1 MYLTFNFLIH
11 SGFWFWFFSFREVSI
26 INMMFLLQKDCK
38 RMVCLLSE
46 PLKQDYRFVL
56 NSSASMFSVN
66 YCSVSLH
73 YLEGEANDTV
83 IIEDVVQGKDQHG

>member
-1 MYLTFNFLIH
+1 MVT
-11 SGFWFWFFSFREVSI
+11 I

-56 NSSASMFSVN
+56 NSSASMFSIN

-73 YLEGEANDTV
+73 YLKGQANDSV
-83 IIEDVVQGKDQHG
+83 IIEEVIQGKE

>member
-1 MYLTFNFLIH
+1 
-11 SGFWFWFFSFREVSI
+11 
-26 INMMFLLQKDCK
+26 MFVLQKDCK

-56 NSSASMFSVN
+56 NSSVSMFSIN

-73 YLEGEANDTV
+73 YLKGKANDTV
-83 IIEDVVQGKDQHG
+83 IIEEVVQGKGQHG